1 MTDKLTLEQA
11 EAAYLLLVARRILHF
26 QREAAERGEEYH
38 DMQSDIILN
47 CGCSAR
53 LRFCS
58 VPGTYEP
65 RLWLMG
71 SFTKPEDYA
80 TVAKGILGGDVENI
94 PSADPKEHVFRR
106 KKTA

>member
-11 EAAYLLLVARRILHF
+11 EAAYLLLVARRVLQF
-26 QREAAERGEEYH
+26 QREAESRGEVYH
-38 DMQSDIILN
+38 DLQSDIVLN
-47 CGCSAR
+47 SGCSAR

-58 VPGTYEP
+58 CPGSYEP
-65 RLWLMG
+65 RLWLTG

-80 TVAKGILGGDVENI
+80 TVAKGILGGDVESL
-94 PSADPKEHVFRR
+94 PSENPKEYLFRR